1 MKLHDDEVDTDAALV
16 EALLAEQFPELA
28 GTGARR
34 SARRARS
41 TRSTGSATTST
52 RGSRAWRTTWRTC
65 TASASGSRAS
75 PRRCPCACRSR
86 SRSAAPAPA
95 TRSTWA
101 IFRWLEGAPYAGEAS
116 ESTAGGGEAAR
127 GHAAGGGAARGLAAG
142 GGVARGHAGGSEA
155 AAGERGAVDDERDA
169 AVALARFVAELRT
182 VPVTAAAPRGGRRP
196 LRELDRITRDALA
209 TIGDAAALAA
219 WERALEAPPFGG
231 APVWIHG
238 DLLRPNLLAAGGRLS
253 AVIDFGSAGVGDPA
267 ADVVAAWAVFRAPGR
282 TRFREALGVDDGTWE
297 RARGYALHQAA
308 LIVPYYADTN
318 PGFVAHARRTIAQV
332 LAD

>member
-16 EALLAEQFPELA
+16 EALLADQFPELA
-28 GTGARR
+28 GLPV
-34 SARRARS
+34 RAF
-41 TRSTGSATTST
+41 RSTGTVNAIYRLGDEFYARLPRVEQHV
-52 RGSRAWRTTWRTC
+52 RGPPPRARV
-65 TASASGSRAS
+65 
-75 PRRCPCACRSR
+75 
-86 SRSAAPAPA
+86 APAP
-95 TRSTWA
+95 RSVA
-101 IFRWLEGAPYAGEAS
+101 VPARAGAGRVRPPRPRISVRVGDLPL
-116 ESTAGGGEAAR
+116 AR
-127 GHAAGGGAARGLAAG
+127 GRAVRGRGEREHRGRGRSGPWPRGRGGAARGLAAG
-142 GGVARGHAGGSEA
+142 GGVARGHAASA

-219 WERALEAPPFGG
+219 WERALEAPPFRG

>member
-28 GTGARR
+28 GPVRPF
-34 SARRARS
+34 
-41 TRSTGSATTST
+41 RSTGTVNAIY
-52 RGSRAWRTTWRTC
+52 RIGDDLYARL
-65 TASASGSRAS
+65 
-75 PRRCPCACRSR
+75 PRLAHYVADLHREREWLPRL
-86 SRSAAPAPA
+86 APSLSLRVPEPVALGRPGA
-95 TRSTWA
+95 GYPFDWA

-116 ESTAGGGEAAR
+116 ESTTGGGEAAR

-155 AAGERGAVDDERDA
+155 AAGERGAVDDERDG